1 MSDFPP
7 EGATCATHAEA
18 PATWTC
24 NRCGSFMC
32 AACER
37 RTRPE
42 ARPMCPNCWDL
53 RSRNVTENQGRSG
66 ANLQVIGLVLGV
78 LSLIPMCV
86 AVQIA
91 SLVVN
96 IVALVKAR
104 QFPPGHPRWQAI
116 TGLSLTLLG
125 LVATVVIAVMND

>member
-7 EGATCATHAEA
+7 EGAACANHAEA

-32 AACER
+32 AGCER

-42 ARPMCPNCWDL
+42 ARPMCPSCWAL
-53 RSRNVTENQGRSG
+53 RSRSVPENQGRSRVG
-66 ANLQVIGLVLGV
+66 LQTIGLVLGV
-78 LSLIPMCV
+78 VSLIPMCV

-96 IVALVKAR
+96 IVAMVKAKDL
-104 QFPPGHPRWQAI
+104 PEGHPRWKAI
-116 TGLSLTLLG
+116 TGLALTLLG
-125 LVATVVIAVMND
+125 VGITVLVVLRAD